1 MLCGEI
7 PTTFGW
13 NETPEPVPMRMEF
26 ADDAGATSTSVA
38 ELIPAVEAVTV
49 IVRVVLSPAV
59 LSVATAWPLL
69 SVTPR
74 VTSKPPEFAV
84 NDTGTPGNSKLLA
97 SRAIAT
103 IVASADPSE
112 GMEVELVT
120 SVSAATVV
128 VEAAVPTAMVTVDVN
143 PAACAV
149 TVMLRGV
156 LFPPVERIARATPS
170 LPVTT
175 EPKLNAPDD
184 ADSVTGI
191 PDTATLLLSRMSAR
205 TSAVLDPFAGMDA
218 ILEVSAIEAGEA
230 PDEAAPT
237 VMTVV
242 EFNEPADA
250 DTVMFRRVLSP
261 PVATVT

>member
-1 MLCGEI
+1 
-7 PTTFGW
+7 
-13 NETPEPVPMRMEF
+13 
-26 ADDAGATSTSVA
+26 
-38 ELIPAVEAVTV
+38 
-49 IVRVVLSPAV
+49 
-59 LSVATAWPLL
+59 
-69 SVTPR
+69 
-74 VTSKPPEFAV
+74 
-84 NDTGTPGNSKLLA
+84 
-97 SRAIAT
+97 
-103 IVASADPSE
+103 
-112 GMEVELVT
+112 
-120 SVSAATVV
+120 
-128 VEAAVPTAMVTVDVN
+128 
-143 PAACAV
+143 
-149 TVMLRGV
+149 
-156 LFPPVERIARATPS
+156 
-170 LPVTT
+170 VTT